1 MTQNT
6 NMLLGY
12 GETLTTPVVLS
23 GRGGEKKKPYTY
35 EENKS
40 VILEK
45 LQNLILSIDKIPL
58 YAKPDGKAVA
68 KFILHPT
75 FLAKS
80 YFPIT
85 LLNHFSLESIGSKSI
100 KIKPRKNHKT
110 KGKQEN
116 YITICIFVAGKR
128 ENFESFINELNNDTF
143 INNNKLKNNF
153 ITLEDISILEISDKI
168 KNIDDNNVKKVEV
181 TLHTPKSSTSI
192 VKDFEKFAKREGIN
206 INNNKCIGVKGLTF
220 MSFEAKKEDIT
231 KLAEFSFLRTIRK
244 LPELR
249 FTDPILTSSLEYSEL
264 LSLPTEQAI
273 NPDLKV
279 AIFDSGVGIPE
290 YNLWVKEIDLIKEK
304 NSINDENTKRSQIA
318 HGLDVTSTVL
328 FGLVDSKT
336 EKLKTPYCN
345 IDHYRVL
352 ETNNH
357 TDIDLFDVLV
367 RIKSVLEN
375 NKYDYV
381 NISIGPR
388 LPIDDDDV
396 HVWTSTLEALFAENG
411 TLCTIAAGNDGEL
424 PDRLNRIQPPA
435 DLINALTVGAATS
448 LSDNWQRCS
457 YSCIGPGRS
466 PGYVK
471 PDGLAFGGTEDE
483 PFQIYNPISKG
494 IAQVAGTSFAAP
506 LVLRQA
512 IALSTLLKFD
522 ITPLTAKAL
531 LVHHAEKKKLER
543 REIGW
548 GRFPVDISDIVYCSD
563 NQVKVI
569 YQGVLEPSKYMRA
582 FIPFP
587 DAEINGNINIK
598 ATFCFTSNIDIE
610 HPVNSTRSGLEV
622 IMRKNT
628 LPKTKTVRLFNIKN
642 IYGDENE
649 KRYQGHKWETTL
661 RAEHTFKKTFDLT
674 EPCFDIRYHAR
685 DCGMPTSDKNLE
697 NLEYVLIVTLSI
709 ENMPDL
715 YNLIRQKYQTLQPIE
730 IQQQVMIMN

>member
-23 GRGGEKKKPYTY
+23 DGGGEKKKPYTY

-192 VKDFEKFAKREGIN
+192 VKDFEKFAKSEGIN

-304 NSINDENTKRSQIA
+304 IQLMMKILKEA
-318 HGLDVTSTVL
+318 
-328 FGLVDSKT
+328 
-336 EKLKTPYCN
+336 KL
-345 IDHYRVL
+345 HM
-352 ETNNH
+352 
-357 TDIDLFDVLV
+357 
-367 RIKSVLEN
+367 
-375 NKYDYV
+375 
-381 NISIGPR
+381 
-388 LPIDDDDV
+388 
-396 HVWTSTLEALFAENG
+396 VWTLHQQF
-411 TLCTIAAGNDGEL
+411 
-424 PDRLNRIQPPA
+424 
-435 DLINALTVGAATS
+435 
-448 LSDNWQRCS
+448 
-457 YSCIGPGRS
+457 Y
-466 PGYVK
+466 
-471 PDGLAFGGTEDE
+471 
-483 PFQIYNPISKG
+483 
-494 IAQVAGTSFAAP
+494 
-506 LVLRQA
+506 LV
-512 IALSTLLKFD
+512 
-522 ITPLTAKAL
+522 
-531 LVHHAEKKKLER
+531 
-543 REIGW
+543 
-548 GRFPVDISDIVYCSD
+548 
-563 NQVKVI
+563 
-569 YQGVLEPSKYMRA
+569 
-582 FIPFP
+582 
-587 DAEINGNINIK
+587 
-598 ATFCFTSNIDIE
+598 
-610 HPVNSTRSGLEV
+610 
-622 IMRKNT
+622 
-628 LPKTKTVRLFNIKN
+628 
-642 IYGDENE
+642 
-649 KRYQGHKWETTL
+649 
-661 RAEHTFKKTFDLT
+661 
-674 EPCFDIRYHAR
+674 
-685 DCGMPTSDKNLE
+685 
-697 NLEYVLIVTLSI
+697 
-709 ENMPDL
+709 
-715 YNLIRQKYQTLQPIE
+715 
-730 IQQQVMIMN
+730 